1 MAPAV
6 VLVPYHRITNI
17 VCLAAQPLFLAQ
29 EPNHPLSSRAVFQ
42 VCAMTRTLGNLPDSC
57 PHVCSLWGRGALH
70 GAFMLAQQSSSRS
83 TDTLRIR
90 VSNTST
96 KAVTVARNYA
106 CLRTY
111 LASGV
116 HVEGPDI

>member
-1 MAPAV
+1 
-6 VLVPYHRITNI
+6 
-17 VCLAAQPLFLAQ
+17 
-29 EPNHPLSSRAVFQ
+29 
-42 VCAMTRTLGNLPDSC
+42 
-57 PHVCSLWGRGALH
+57 
-70 GAFMLAQQSSSRS
+70 MLAQQSSSRS

-90 VSNTST
+90 VSNTSK
-96 KAVTVARNYA
+96 KAVTEARNYA